1 MRSVTRRAGQ
11 TAPPPQGIHAT
22 TPRSRPVY
30 PARVGRLEETPPW
43 RLVPDQEHGD
53 PLGDAGADQVAGGA
67 AVAAGIAFA
76 LVRNDLWERP
86 PAEGR
91 NYLLQCAIWALA
103 WAPRACSRS
112 RGQRPHRRDASVSGR
127 FRGRAIFDST
137 ARHVRGLIGPYSRRR
152 TASASTS
159 EGSPNPRP
167 YPNTSATVLEP
178 NRLSSSSR

>member
-1 MRSVTRRAGQ
+1 MPWTRTASVAPGGQ
-11 TAPPPQGIHAT
+11 APRNGASILDAARELGIRDA
-22 TPRSRPVY
+22 
-30 PARVGRLEETPPW
+30 
-43 RLVPDQEHGD
+43 QEHGD

-86 PAEGR
+86 PAEDR

-112 RGQRPHRRDASVSGR
+112 RGQRLHRRDASVSGR

-137 ARHVRGLIGPYSRRR
+137 ARHVRGVIGPYSRRR

-167 YPNTSATVLEP
+167 YPNKSATVLEP
-178 NRLSSSSR
+178 NRLSSSSS

>member
-43 RLVPDQEHGD
+43 RLVPDQERGD
-53 PLGDAGADQVAGGA
+53 PLGDAGADQVAGG
-67 AVAAGIAFA
+67 AAGIAFA

-112 RGQRPHRRDASVSGR
+112 HGQRPHRRDASVSGR